1 MNARRLNLLPVP
13 SRFLKSTP
21 RPRLMPKLT
30 EVMVI
35 GVAGVAGAIMAVIA
49 VRVTMAR
56 AFLFFLRAS

>member
-1 MNARRLNLLPVP
+1 
-13 SRFLKSTP
+13 
-21 RPRLMPKLT
+21 MPKLT